1 MKKLL
6 LLSTVALTLT
16 GCADSSSSATPS
28 KSVATETAN
37 QNSNTSATKADKTT
51 ETEKSNTPAPTSE
64 AAPQAASSG
73 KLNIDA
79 ISKGD
84 LSSIVGSYPAG
95 NSGTYTIVNNDTL
108 TYEDKTLKVLGARKE
123 GNIAILDIGFSF
135 NGNVSPG
142 GQLVIVPAGTSRS
155 GFTGSFDNDESRDR
169 AFVEGSGGNFF
180 FLDSATSSNSSSQ
193 KSSSTS
199 EPRPQMGEF
208 KEETGTM
215 KITPSQGVNLRSEP
229 SSDNSESS
237 VLKLLPQ
244 GTSVQKKGVV
254 INATREVW
262 AKVEVNGTEGWV
274 RNDLIN

>member
-6 LLSTVALTLT
+6 LLSAVALTLA
-16 GCADSSSSATPS
+16 GCSDPDSSPAPS
-28 KSVATETAN
+28 KSVTTEAT
-37 QNSNTSATKADKTT
+37 NSNSKTSTTEAEKTT
-51 ETEKSNTPAPTSE
+51 TTAPTSE
-64 AAPQAASSG
+64 ASKESASSG

-108 TYEDKTLKVLGARKE
+108 TYEGKTLKVLGARKQ
-123 GNIAILDIGFSF
+123 GNIAVLDIGFSF
-135 NGNVSPG
+135 NGNVTPG
-142 GQLVIVPAGTSRS
+142 AQLFIVPAGTSRA
-155 GFTGSFDNDESRDR
+155 GFTGSFSNDQNRDR
-169 AFVEGSGGNFF
+169 AFVEGNGGNFF
-180 FLDSATSSNSSSQ
+180 YLDSAGSSSSSSQ
-193 KSSSTS
+193 KSSSNS
-199 EPRPQMGEF
+199 EPRPEMGEF

-244 GTSVQKKGVV
+244 GTSVQKKGIV